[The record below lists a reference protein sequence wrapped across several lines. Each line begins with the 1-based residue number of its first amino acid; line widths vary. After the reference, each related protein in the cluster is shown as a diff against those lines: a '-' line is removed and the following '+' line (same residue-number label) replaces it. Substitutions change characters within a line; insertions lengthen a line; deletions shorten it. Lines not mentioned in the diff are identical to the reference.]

1 MPTVERDGF
10 NIYYE
15 IVGNDDGK
23 PLLLVAGSGEQIGAV
38 EFPRQQCD
46 IFASEGFRVI
56 RMDNR
61 DAGLSLPLHELP
73 KFDTRGALQ
82 NSDFSAIPY
91 SRMDMAADAVAVLN
105 DVGLGKVDL
114 VGASMGGY
122 IVRWIAINYPERV
135 NSLTIIMSGSGAGP
149 KEDGPQFSKNIM
161 DRLLTLSERY
171 DREEAIEINVE
182 LWRWLW
188 GNGYPFE
195 EDFVRNAVTYAHDR
209 SYRPEGFARQSV
221 SAISSPGLW
230 ENQVVIEC
238 PTLILHGEK
247 DPCFSTDHA
256 IAIKKRIQNSELWI
270 DPLMGHIVHREQ
282 WHDLASRIKLLSG

>member
-1 MPTVERDGF
+1 
-10 NIYYE
+10 
-15 IVGNDDGK
+15 
-23 PLLLVAGSGEQIGAV
+23 
-38 EFPRQQCD
+38 
-46 IFASEGFRVI
+46 
-56 RMDNR
+56 
-61 DAGLSLPLHELP
+61 
-73 KFDTRGALQ
+73 
-82 NSDFSAIPY
+82 
-91 SRMDMAADAVAVLN
+91 
-105 DVGLGKVDL
+105 
-114 VGASMGGY
+114 
-122 IVRWIAINYPERV
+122 
-135 NSLTIIMSGSGAGP
+135 
-149 KEDGPQFSKNIM
+149 NIM